1 MTGRFTP
8 LESDDPEQIGEYR
21 LRARLGVGGMG
32 RVYLAFT
39 AGGHPVAVKVVRP
52 EYAEDEEFRRR
63 FRIEVAAAR
72 QVKSPLY
79 TAPVVGADTEARLP
93 WLATAYIP
101 GPSLR
106 QAVTEHG
113 PLPLPTVFRLLAG
126 VAEGLTAIH
135 TEKLIHRDL
144 KPANVLLAADG
155 PRVIDFGI
163 AHAAD
168 ATTITS
174 THLRVGTPAFMAP
187 EQIRGHPASPATD
200 VFALGNLAVYAATG
214 RTAFGEGNPQAM
226 FYRIIN
232 EDPDLTTCPK
242 ELQDIAQRCLAKD
255 PKRRPPVAEIMHYA
269 RRQTEG
275 QTINLAASWLP
286 KPVAQTLLDYQTA
299 TSTTTAPD
307 TANQDHTP
315 PADTPPTATDNPT
328 PTTPTYSISW
338 TGEEPLLTYINV
350 KQKLPRWIWIV
361 AILLLISSTLFVGFG
376 AMAESSPEA
385 DEADE
390 ELLAVSLFL
399 WCICVIAITIMWN
412 SFDDAVDSDFSG
424 YGSAWALHIGPLG
437 IVTEQDIG
445 RTEFPWHAIS
455 TISVGTAQYRYN
467 GTEFKRPEDTGLLI
481 EFRPDAL
488 LPVVLRPAGDPYLY
502 PPAIYNDLSP
512 VPPNLVCILGPM
524 TERERKQLLEALTVY
539 GGKKFKGYR
548 FATPPV
554 STRVGEK

>member
-1 MTGRFTP
+1 MAGRFTP

-93 WLATAYIP
+93 WLATTYIP

-226 FYRIIN
+226 FYRVIN
-232 EDPDLTTCPK
+232 EDPDLDACPK
-242 ELQDIAQRCLAKD
+242 ELRDIVQRCLAKD
-255 PKRRPPVAEIMHYA
+255 PQRRPPVAEIMHYA

-315 PADTPPTATDNPT
+315 PTDTPPTATDNPT
-328 PTTPTYSISW
+328 PTYSIYW
-338 TGEEPLLTYINV
+338 YGAEPKSQYSI
-350 KQKLPRWIWIV
+350 QPAFWSRWLA
-361 AILLLISSTLFVGFG
+361 AILISAILTLILIYAINRETFTLTILAGPFLFVSVGYILQNTIDIV
-376 AMAESSPEA
+376 EA
-385 DEADE
+385 NRRLDR
-390 ELLAVSLFL
+390 
-399 WCICVIAITIMWN
+399 
-412 SFDDAVDSDFSG
+412 SD
-424 YGSAWALHIGPLG
+424 WVLHIGPSG
-437 IVTEQDIG
+437 ITTEGANGQTEYPWNIISSLQIHKTRYFAD
-445 RTEFPWHAIS
+445 TEFETCYTGIHIM
-455 TISVGTAQYRYN
+455 
-467 GTEFKRPEDTGLLI
+467 PET
-481 EFRPDAL
+481 DAR
-488 LPVVLRPAGDPYLY
+488 LPVTIRPAGCRHRHLPT
-502 PPAIYNDLSP
+502 IHSQGSSP
-512 VPPNLVCILGPM
+512 EGFTTICILGPM
-524 TERERKQLLEALTVY
+524 TEIERREFLTALEIYGKEKLETVSFVTSPVPKRK
-539 GGKKFKGYR
+539 
-548 FATPPV
+548 P
-554 STRVGEK
+554 

>member
-1 MTGRFTP
+1 MWEVGMAGRFTP

-79 TAPVVGADTEARLP
+79 TAPVVDADTEARLP

-226 FYRIIN
+226 FYRVIN
-232 EDPDLTTCPK
+232 EDPDLDACPK
-242 ELQDIAQRCLAKD
+242 ALQDIAQRCLAKD

-299 TSTTTAPD
+299 TSTTTTPD
-307 TANQDHTP
+307 TASQDHTP
-315 PADTPPTATDNPT
+315 PADTPPTATDNPN
-328 PTTPTYSISW
+328 PTYSISW
-338 TGEEPLLTYINV
+338 TGEEPLSTYIDINIGP
-350 KQKLPRWIWIV
+350 PRWWRIF
-361 AILLLISSTLFVGFG
+361 AILLLISSILFFFFSAIVGLFSDIDEDTGATLTGVSVILLIACGFISYKIFD
-376 AMAESSPEA
+376 AFE
-385 DEADE
+385 
-390 ELLAVSLFL
+390 
-399 WCICVIAITIMWN
+399 N
-412 SFDDAVDSDFSG
+412 SVDSDFSG
-424 YGSAWALHIGPLG
+424 YGSEWALHIGPLG
-437 IVTEQDIG
+437 IVTEQDMG

-455 TISVGTAQYRYN
+455 TISVGTAQYRYQDM
-467 GTEFKRPEDTGLLI
+467 ELKRPEDTGLLI

-488 LPVVLRPAGDPYLY
+488 LPVVLRPAGDPY
-502 PPAIYNDLSP
+502 PADFYNDLSP
-512 VPPNLVCILGPM
+512 VPPNLNLVCILGPM
-524 TERERKQLLEALTVY
+524 TERERKELLEALTVY

-548 FATPPV
+548 FATPPIF
-554 STRVGEK
+554 E